1 MKIAQC
7 GAMLAVLSAVAGG
20 MTNRAFGE
28 DSPVAAAGT
37 VTVGAGAAATT
48 PATAAAPVAPAI
60 IVREGSGEAPDPCRT
75 GEVAANA
82 TRPAW
87 DYAASTTQ
95 CGVIESDFG
104 WLGQATGP
112 GVNQQMVVSSIRY
125 GLTPRLDLRWGLTN
139 HIWQNGSGSESL
151 QGTGDQWLGGRYRFQ
166 EQGRV
171 IPAIAFLYAGRV
183 PQANPAKG
191 FGSGFADHQ
200 FVLIVSRDLG
210 KYHFDFN
217 TVGTLAG
224 GAHGHDGAA
233 QFGLALTRPVTKK
246 LSGILESYGGGQP
259 GTPDRFGAAFAGATF
274 AVRPQLAIDAAYT
287 RTYTAGSPRE
297 QVLFGITYAR
307 RAGFSPLS
315 RRFAAA
321 RVLGR

>member
-1 MKIAQC
+1 MRIVQC
-7 GAMLAVLSAVAGG
+7 GVVVAVVAAFAGG
-20 MTNRAFGE
+20 IANRAFGE
-28 DSPVAAAGT
+28 DRPVAAAGT
-37 VTVGAGAAATT
+37 VGAGAATT
-48 PATAAAPVAPAI
+48 SGTAIAPAMI
-60 IVREGSGEAPDPCRT
+60 ERGTAGEAPDPCLT

-87 DYAASTTQ
+87 DYGASTTQ

-104 WLGQATGP
+104 WLGQPMGS
-112 GVNQQMVVSSIRY
+112 GVNQQMVVSSMRY

-139 HIWQNGSGSESL
+139 WIWQNGAGSASL
-151 QGTGDQWLGGRYRFQ
+151 QGIGDQWLGGRYRFQ

-171 IPAIAFLYAGRV
+171 MPAMAFLYAGKV
-183 PQANPAKG
+183 AMANPAKG

-200 FVLIVSRDLG
+200 LVLIVSRDLG
-210 KYHFDFN
+210 RNHFDFN
-217 TVGTLAG
+217 TVGTVAG
-224 GAHGHDGAA
+224 GAGGHDGAA

-259 GTPDRFGAAFAGATF
+259 GTPDRFGAVFAGATF
-274 AVRPQLAIDAAYT
+274 TVRPQLVIDGAYM

-307 RAGFSPLS
+307 RAGFAPLS

-321 RVLGR
+321 RMLGR

>member
-1 MKIAQC
+1 MRIAQW
-7 GAMLAVLSAVAGG
+7 GVLLAAFAVIPGGMANRALGEDRPVAG
-20 MTNRAFGE
+20 
-28 DSPVAAAGT
+28 AGT
-37 VTVGAGAAATT
+37 VGGVAATT
-48 PATAAAPVAPAI
+48 SGTAVAPVALAMI
-60 IVREGSGEAPDPCRT
+60 ERGASGETSDPCLT

-82 TRPAW
+82 TRPPW

-104 WLGQATGP
+104 WLGQPMGS
-112 GVNQQMVVSSIRY
+112 GVNQQMVVSSMRY

-139 HIWQNGSGSESL
+139 RIWQDGSASASL
-151 QGTGDQWLGGRYRFQ
+151 QGVGDQWLGGRYRFQ

-171 IPAIAFLYAGRV
+171 MPAMAFLYAGKV
-183 PQANPAKG
+183 PTANPAKG

-210 KYHFDFN
+210 RNHFDFN

-224 GAHGHDGAA
+224 GAQGHDGAA
-233 QFGLALTRPVTKK
+233 QFGLAWTRPVTKK

-259 GTPDRFGAAFAGATF
+259 GTPDRFGAVFAGATF
-274 AVRPQLAIDAAYT
+274 VVRPQLVIDGAYT
-287 RTYTAGSPRE
+287 RTYTTGSPRE

-307 RAGFSPLS
+307 RAGFAPLS

-321 RVLGR
+321 RMLGR